1 LEKNM
6 DILRPIL
13 YYAIFPGFIFSAVVG
28 LLTTWVDRKVTARV
42 QWRVGPP
49 WYQPF
54 ADTVKLIGKE
64 VVIPAN
70 ARRTGFLMMP
80 VIGLAAATLA
90 STILWIV
97 NLDPSKSFVGDS
109 LVVIYI
115 MTIPAVSMII
125 GASASGNPLGILGAS
140 REMKL
145 LFSYELPLII
155 SVLTAIVKVGS
166 FSFKNILAYQS
177 EHGVIIWSISGII
190 AFIVAILCAQAKLT
204 FVPFDIPEA
213 ETELAGGSHIEYSG
227 VALAVVR
234 LNMAIM
240 FFVLPIFLI
249 TIFWGGISFDG
260 WRILT
265 SIVKYVVIV
274 VIMVLIK
281 NTNPRVRIDQAVRF
295 FWGPMFIL
303 ALAAIILAKLGL

>member
-1 LEKNM
+1 MEAARYLFSY
-6 DILRPIL
+6 L
-13 YYAIFPGFIFSAVVG
+13 IFPGFVFSAVVG

-54 ADTVKLIGKE
+54 ADTVKLLGKE
-64 VVIPAN
+64 IVVPAG
-70 ARRTGFLMMP
+70 AKRTGFLLMP
-80 VIGLAAATLA
+80 VVGLAAATLA
-90 STILWIV
+90 STILWLV
-97 NLDPSKSFVGDS
+97 NLDPTISFVGDTI
-109 LVVIYI
+109 VVIYV
-115 MTIPAVSMII
+115 MTIPAITMIL

-145 LFSYELPLII
+145 LFAYELPLVIA
-155 SVLTAIVKVGS
+155 VLTTVYKVGS
-166 FSFKNILAYQS
+166 FSLESVIQHQAQ
-177 EHGVIIWSISGII
+177 EGVMLRSVSGVI
-190 AFIVAILCAQAKLT
+190 AFIVTIFCAQAKLT

-227 VALAVVR
+227 GALAVVR
-234 LNMAIM
+234 LNMAMM
-240 FFVLPIFLI
+240 FFVLPVFLI
-249 TIFWGGISFDG
+249 TIFWGGIAFTG

-265 SIVKYVVIV
+265 SILKYVVIV

-281 NTNPRVRIDQAVRF
+281 NTNPRVRIDQALRF

-303 ALAAIILAKLGL
+303 SVIAMILAALGY